1 MEEKVSR
8 QVFSDYVKD
17 GFINESSEEKL
28 PRYEDKLTH
37 SLFVMDEALN
47 VDAIFTKYSVNYR
60 NLLAIESL
68 FHDIGRF
75 EQMRVTGTYADIEIP
90 KFYPGMKD
98 HGDLGAKVIKDDGI
112 LNKVIPEI
120 RLYDEEVQKVIQD
133 HSKISTNRLNR
144 DILNYIRVFSTYDL
158 QELFMSDKS
167 EKEIGALRTIN
178 TAIVQDVDRLDIF
191 RKIVKGIWVPMTIDE
206 RIDPELWKLFKEG
219 KLPSIEEIKKQ
230 GKWNANV
237 GHLVRMSFINQMNL
251 VPVLIRIREENL
263 IDKVF
268 QTTGSNGEYVQEAY
282 EYAKKTLEEKINSS
296 DDGMTIQK

>member
-1 MEEKVSR
+1 MEESNTKR
-8 QVFSDYVKD
+8 VFEDYVKD
-17 GFINESSEEKL
+17 DYLSTNPDEKT

-47 VDAIFTKYSVNYR
+47 VDAIFTKYSLNYR
-60 NLLAIESL
+60 NLLVIESL

-75 EQMRVTGTYADIEIP
+75 EQMRVTGTFADIEIP

-98 HGDLGAKVIKDDGI
+98 HGDLGAKVLKDDG
-112 LNKVIPEI
+112 LLTKLIPEV
-120 RLYDEEVQKVIQD
+120 RLYDEEVQRVIRD

-144 DILNYIRVFSTYDL
+144 DVLNYIRIFSTYDL
-158 QELFMSDKS
+158 QELFMSDKT
-167 EKEIGALRTIN
+167 EKERSALNAIN

-191 RKIVKGIWVPMTIDE
+191 RKIVKGIWVPLTVDKN
-206 RIDPELWKLFKEG
+206 IDPEVWQMFKEG
-219 KLPSIEEIKKQ
+219 RLPSIEELKKS

-263 IDKVF
+263 IDKVYE
-268 QTTGSNGEYVQEAY
+268 QAGSNGTYVQEAY
-282 EYAKKTLEEKINSS
+282 QIAKEQLDEKIASS
-296 DDGMTIQK
+296 DDGIIINK